1 MLVCA
6 WVKSDVLEEWR
17 RDRFDVFGRALR
29 ELIKSSLQNRIY
41 IILVVDY
48 GCAMSTITGDVIE
61 YC

>member
-1 MLVCA
+1 VLVCA